1 MHIIKDVVYNN
12 MLLMALG
19 NGVVHLR
26 VSNRRMGSYTG
37 SYQNAQ
43 TQQHRSPSYENA
55 PALSNIYSQGPS
67 CSSCEFGGTGI
78 SEF

>member
-26 VSNRRMGSYTG
+26 VSNRRMGS
-37 SYQNAQ
+37 
-43 TQQHRSPSYENA
+43 
-55 PALSNIYSQGPS
+55 
-67 CSSCEFGGTGI
+67 
-78 SEF
+78 